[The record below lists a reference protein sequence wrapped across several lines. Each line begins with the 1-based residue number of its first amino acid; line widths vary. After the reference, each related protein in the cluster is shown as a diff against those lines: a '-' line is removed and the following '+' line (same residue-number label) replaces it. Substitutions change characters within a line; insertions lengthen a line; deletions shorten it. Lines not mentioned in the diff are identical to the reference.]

1 MLPATCGF
9 KLVHRTIA
17 ERYHKKRTL
26 VPCQARSLPAAGGYG
41 KADLKL
47 VASDCDLSSSVSSLA
62 STSAFRQTIRRI
74 TCTQEADSQLTEK
87 YPCLCVLLLH
97 CEQWPAIA
105 FFAMVRS
112 SFHRDR
118 LQGWS
123 SHNGATLT
131 MNVIP
136 QDRKCKQKL
145 YVARVRGWLR
155 SDVSKSHNLKF
166 KGPLPSNQFKLL
178 NRFARRHARVNF
190 CP

>member
-1 MLPATCGF
+1 MPLPEGS
-9 KLVHRTIA
+9 A
-17 ERYHKKRTL
+17 EGNPTEPHHKASYL
-26 VPCQARSLPAAGGYG
+26 VPCQARSLPAAGSYG

-62 STSAFRQTIRRI
+62 STSAFRQTTRRI

-97 CEQWPAIA
+97 CEHWPAIA

-131 MNVIP
+131 MNFIP
-136 QDRKCKQKL
+136 QDRKCKQNFILLVFVDDCGLMCQKL
-145 YVARVRGWLR
+145 Q
-155 SDVSKSHNLKF
+155 LKIQGFFAF
-166 KGPLPSNQFKLL
+166 KPVPTAQQI
-178 NRFARRHARVNF
+178 
-190 CP
+190 C